1 MKTLIFFVFIS
12 FIGFGQ
18 SINTLL
24 VQKIN
29 RYRIQNHLK
38 PLVVSDSAKLLND
51 QQLNYIVETSTIPLY
66 HTQKLK
72 TSYPKTFITFN
83 DRANYVYNYNFI
95 YLGENLYGGVYEV
108 TTEQVAETI
117 FRAWVNSPL
126 HNKLMLD
133 PFPSGM
139 YINYQITNKMIVDG
153 ITYICCD
160 FIYCVL
166 TVYK

>member
-1 MKTLIFFVFIS
+1 M
-12 FIGFGQ
+12 
-18 SINTLL
+18 
-24 VQKIN
+24 
-29 RYRIQNHLK
+29 
-38 PLVVSDSAKLLND
+38 
-51 QQLNYIVETSTIPLY
+51 VETSTVPLD
-66 HTQKLK
+66 HTQKIK
-72 TSYPKTFITFN
+72 TTYPKTFNTFN
-83 DRANYVYNYNFI
+83 DRVNYVYRYNFV
-95 YLGENLYGGVYEV
+95 YLGENLYGGVYEG

-153 ITYICCD
+153 VTYICCD

>member
-38 PLVVSDSAKLLND
+38 PLVVSDSAKLLNN
-51 QQLNYIVETSTIPLY
+51 QQLNYMVETSTIPLD
-66 HTQKLK
+66 HTQQLK
-72 TSYPKTFITFN
+72 TSYPNTFITFN

-95 YLGENLYGGVYEV
+95 YL
-108 TTEQVAETI
+108 
-117 FRAWVNSPL
+117 
-126 HNKLMLD
+126 
-133 PFPSGM
+133 
-139 YINYQITNKMIVDG
+139 
-153 ITYICCD
+153 
-160 FIYCVL
+160 
-166 TVYK
+166 

>member
-1 MKTLIFFVFIS
+1 MKTLIFFIFVS
-12 FIGFGQ
+12 FIGFSQ

-24 VQKIN
+24 VKKIN
-29 RYRIQNHLK
+29 KYRIQNHLK
-38 PLVVSDSAKLLND
+38 PLVVSDSAKILND
-51 QQLNYIVETSTIPLY
+51 QQLNYMVETSTIPLD

-72 TSYPKTFITFN
+72 TSYPKTFNTFN
-83 DRANYVYNYNFI
+83 DRVNYVYKYNFV
-95 YLGENLYGGVYEV
+95 YLGETLYGGVYEG
-108 TTEQVAETI
+108 TPEQVAETI

-133 PFPSGM
+133 PFPNGM

-153 ITYICCD
+153 ITYECCD

>member
-1 MKTLIFFVFIS
+1 MKTLIFFIFVS
-12 FIGFGQ
+12 FIGFSQ

-29 RYRIQNHLK
+29 KYRIQNHLK
-38 PLVVSDSAKLLND
+38 PLVVSDSAKALND
-51 QQLNYIVETSTIPLY
+51 QQLGYMVETSTIPLD

-72 TSYPKTFITFN
+72 TSYPKTFNTFN
-83 DRANYVYNYNFI
+83 DRVNYVYKYNFV
-95 YLGENLYGGVYEV
+95 YLGENLYGGVYEG
-108 TTEQVAETI
+108 TPEQVAETI

-133 PFPSGM
+133 PFPIGM

-153 ITYICCD
+153 VTYVCCD

>member
-1 MKTLIFFVFIS
+1 MKTLIFFIFVS
-12 FIGFGQ
+12 FIGFSQ

-29 RYRIQNHLK
+29 KYRIQNHLK
-38 PLVVSDSAKLLND
+38 PLVVSDSAKILND
-51 QQLNYIVETSTIPLY
+51 QQLNYMVETSTIPLD

-72 TSYPKTFITFN
+72 TSYPKTFNTFN
-83 DRANYVYNYNFI
+83 DRVNYVYKYNFV
-95 YLGENLYGGVYEV
+95 YLGENLYGGVYEG
-108 TTEQVAETI
+108 TPEQVAETI

-153 ITYICCD
+153 VTYECCD

>member
-1 MKTLIFFVFIS
+1 MKTLIFFIFVS
-12 FIGFGQ
+12 FIGFSQ

-29 RYRIQNHLK
+29 KYRIQNHLK
-38 PLVVSDSAKLLND
+38 PLVVSDNAKILND
-51 QQLNYIVETSTIPLY
+51 QQLNYMVETSTIPLD

-72 TSYPKTFITFN
+72 TSYPKTFNTFN
-83 DRANYVYNYNFI
+83 DRVNYVYKYNFV
-95 YLGENLYGGVYEV
+95 YLGENLYGGVYEG
-108 TTEQVAETI
+108 TPEQVAETI

-133 PFPSGM
+133 PFPNGM

-153 ITYICCD
+153 ITYECCD